1 MEPINFTCNVCQ
13 KVCKSKGGLTRHNQK
28 HTTKESK
35 NQIQTSV
42 TQDDIFNL
50 LKEEESKAEENLC
63 YSEVL
68 WIKLKETNAS
78 EEFLW
83 LTALDLWNA
92 FCTPFEKL
100 LKNRDAENFTVT
112 AMFR

>member
-13 KVCKSKGGLTRHNQK
+13 KVCKIKGGLTRHNQK

-42 TQDDIFNL
+42 TQHDIFNL

-68 WIKLKETNAS
+68 WIKLKETNIS

-92 FCTPFEKL
+92 FCTPFQ
-100 LKNRDAENFTVT
+100 
-112 AMFR
+112 